1 MEEYTI
7 KLTNKRIYDFYKNN
21 PTINIEALNLILLD
35 FIQNINTDLSKTI
48 QNTINQEILNSVK
61 EIKNEL
67 SNNHQSVCIKFHE
80 LNKEYTESIKSLLQ
94 SSSSVNLEKINES
107 LENKTQQFF
116 MKINEMVPKHNDE
129 MNCIMTEQLSELKD
143 FLNKNTQKIE
153 NQEVLKDFLT
163 TLDFKIQNIQQPI
176 ISYMNANQDNL
187 TSKLN
192 HLKDTNLLA
201 QTNQDKIMTELGDF
215 LNKYKTS
222 STMKGQYSENR
233 LELLLHQAFK
243 DAEIVN
249 TSAFRAMGDFMIKRP
264 TMPTILI
271 ENKNYKTN
279 VNIDEVAKFLR
290 DINEQKCHGIF
301 MSQHSGIVGKT
312 DFFIELHDGFILIYI
327 HDVDYST
334 EKIKTAVNIIDNLY
348 PKLQQISNITKSG
361 TVIKK
366 DLMDAINYEYQS
378 FLSQKENLLQL
389 HKEYNKKL
397 QAMLDDIK
405 LPSLQT
411 LLNQNYASL
420 QNQEWVCETCGEFF
434 SQKKGLL
441 LHKRKHREKNT
452 DKIEDTPLPTQEKEE
467 EKNPAENSEEKIT
480 ETLPKTV
487 KKKRKTSPRENTP
500 EWSTQEDEL
509 LLEHYT
515 RQEKDILQIH
525 EIITNKTPGEIISRL
540 QKLKIITR
548 RIDAK
553 GYQDYKNSD
562 IYKDACNK
570 AIAEKTN
577 SKIF

>member
-1 MEEYTI
+1 MEDYTI

-21 PTINIEALNLILLD
+21 PNINIEALNLILLD
-35 FIQNINTDLSKTI
+35 FIQNINTDFSKTL
-48 QNTINQEILNSVK
+48 QNTINQEILNNVK

-67 SNNHQSVCIKFHE
+67 VNNHQSICIKFHE
-80 LNKEYTESIKSLLQ
+80 LNKEYTEQIKDLLQ
-94 SSSSVNLEKINES
+94 SSSSVNLEKINQT
-107 LENKTQQFF
+107 LDKTTEQFVS
-116 MKINEMVPKHNDE
+116 KINEIIPKHNDE
-129 MNCIMTEQLSELKD
+129 MNSTMTEQLSQLKE
-143 FLNKNTQKIE
+143 FLNKNIQKIE
-153 NQEVLKDFLT
+153 NQETLKDFLT

-176 ISYMNANQDNL
+176 ISYMNAHQDNL
-187 TSKLN
+187 THKLN

-222 STMKGQYSENR
+222 STLKGQYSENR
-233 LELLLHQAFK
+233 LEILLHQTFK

-312 DFFIELHDGFILIYI
+312 DFFIELHDGCILIYL

-366 DLMDAINYEYQS
+366 ELMDAINYEYQT

-397 QAMLDDIK
+397 QSMLDELK

-411 LLNQNYASL
+411 LLNKNYASL
-420 QNQEWVCETCGEFF
+420 QNQEWVCEVCGESFNL
-434 SQKKGLL
+434 KKGLL
-441 LHKRKHREKNT
+441 LHKRKHREKT
-452 DKIEDTPLPTQEKEE
+452 IDKPEEPQEKEE
-467 EKNPAENSEEKIT
+467 EKKTTENLIKMI
-480 ETLPKTV
+480 V
-487 KKKRKTSPRENTP
+487 NMKRKTSPKEKAAKWNA
-500 EWSTQEDEL
+500 QEDEL
-509 LLEHYT
+509 LIEHYT
-515 RQEKDILQIH
+515 HQEKDILQIH

-553 GYQDYKNSD
+553 GYQDYIKSD

-570 AIAEKTN
+570 VNSEKN
-577 SKIF
+577 NN

>member
-1 MEEYTI
+1 MEDYSI

-21 PTINIEALNLILLD
+21 PNIDIEALNLILLD
-35 FIQNINTDLSKTI
+35 FIQNINTDFSKTL

-67 SNNHQSVCIKFHE
+67 ANNHQSICIKLHE
-80 LNKEYTESIKSLLQ
+80 LNKEYTDNIKSLLK

-107 LENKTQQFF
+107 LDKKTEQFF
-116 MKINEMVPKHNDE
+116 IKINEMIPKHNHE
-129 MNCIMTEQLSELKD
+129 MNSVMTEQLSLLKE
-143 FLNKNTQKIE
+143 FLNKNIQKIE
-153 NQEVLKDFLT
+153 NQDALKEFLT

-176 ISYMNANQDNL
+176 ITYMNAHQDSL

-233 LELLLHQAFK
+233 LEILLHQTFK

-249 TSAFRAMGDFMIKRP
+249 TSAFRAMGDFMIKRH

-290 DINEQKCHGIF
+290 DVNEQKCHGIF

-312 DFFIELHDGFILIYI
+312 DFFIELHDGCILIYL

-348 PKLQQISNITKSG
+348 PKLQQISNITQSG
-361 TVIKK
+361 TVIQKE
-366 DLMDAINYEYQS
+366 LMDSINYEYQT
-378 FLSQKENLLQL
+378 FFSQKETIIQI
-389 HKEYNKKL
+389 HKEYSKKL
-397 QAMLDDIK
+397 QSMLDEIK
-405 LPSLQT
+405 FPSLQT
-411 LLNQNYASL
+411 LLNKNYASL
-420 QNQEWVCETCGEFF
+420 QNQEWGCEICGESFNL
-434 SQKKGLL
+434 KKSLL
-441 LHKRKHREKNT
+441 LHKRKHRDKTT
-452 DKIEDTPLPTQEKEE
+452 DKPEEPQEKEE
-467 EKNPAENSEEKIT
+467 ENNQTNISEET
-480 ETLPKTV
+480 QPKTV
-487 KKKRKTSPRENTP
+487 KKNRKNSPKKNAA
-500 EWSTQEDEL
+500 EWDKQEDEL
-509 LLEHYT
+509 LLENYT
-515 RQEKDILQIH
+515 HQEKDILQIH

-553 GYQDYKNSD
+553 GYQDYKMSD
-562 IYKDACNK
+562 FYKQACNNS
-570 AIAEKTN
+570 EK
-577 SKIF
+577 

>member
-1 MEEYTI
+1 MEDYTI

-21 PTINIEALNLILLD
+21 PNINIEALNLILLD
-35 FIQNINTDLSKTI
+35 FIQNINTDFSKTI
-48 QNTINQEILNSVK
+48 QNTINQEILNSVRD
-61 EIKNEL
+61 IKNEL
-67 SNNHQSVCIKFHE
+67 ANNHQSVCIKFHE
-80 LNKEYTESIKSLLQ
+80 LNKEYTENIKSLLQ
-94 SSSSVNLEKINES
+94 SSSSLNLEKINES
-107 LENKTQQFF
+107 LEKKTEQFF
-116 MKINEMVPKHNDE
+116 IKINEMVPKHNHE
-129 MNCIMTEQLSELKD
+129 MNSIMTEQVSQLKE
-143 FLNKNTQKIE
+143 FLNKNIQKIE
-153 NQEVLKDFLT
+153 NQDTMKEFLT
-163 TLDFKIQNIQQPI
+163 TLDFKMQNIQQPI

-249 TSAFRAMGDFMIKRP
+249 TSAFRAMGDFMMKRP

-279 VNIDEVAKFLR
+279 VNVDEVAKFLR

-312 DFFIELHDGFILIYI
+312 DFFIELHDGCILIYL

-366 DLMDAINYEYQS
+366 ELMDAINYEYQT
-378 FLSQKENLLQL
+378 FLSQKETILQL

-397 QAMLDDIK
+397 QTMLDDIK

-420 QNQEWVCETCGEFF
+420 QNQEWICEICNESF
-434 SQKKGLL
+434 SQKKGLMI
-441 LHKRKHREKNT
+441 HKRKHREKNMEKT
-452 DKIEDTPLPTQEKEE
+452 EDTAIIAQEKEGEDNQTEITE
-467 EKNPAENSEEKIT
+467 EENI
-480 ETLPKTV
+480 ETLPPKIII
-487 KKKRKTSPRENTP
+487 KKKRKISPKGNAT
-500 EWSTQEDEL
+500 EWNTQENEL
-509 LLEHYT
+509 LIEHYT
-515 RQEKDILQIH
+515 NQEKDILQIH
-525 EIITNKTPGEIISRL
+525 EFIPNKSPGEIISRL

-553 GYQDYKNSD
+553 GYQDYKNTD
-562 IYKDACNK
+562 FYKEACNK
-570 AIAEKTN
+570 TN
-577 SKIF
+577 TDKNK

>member
-1 MEEYTI
+1 
-7 KLTNKRIYDFYKNN
+7 
-21 PTINIEALNLILLD
+21 
-35 FIQNINTDLSKTI
+35 
-48 QNTINQEILNSVK
+48 
-61 EIKNEL
+61 
-67 SNNHQSVCIKFHE
+67 
-80 LNKEYTESIKSLLQ
+80 
-94 SSSSVNLEKINES
+94 LEKTTE
-107 LENKTQQFF
+107 QFVT
-116 MKINEMVPKHNDE
+116 KINEMIPKHNHE
-129 MNCIMTEQLSELKD
+129 INSVMTEQITQLKE
-143 FLNKNTQKIE
+143 FLNKNIQKIE
-153 NQEVLKDFLT
+153 NQDTLKDFLI

-192 HLKDTNLLA
+192 HLKDTNLLS
-201 QTNQDKIMTELGDF
+201 QNNQDKIMTELGDF
-215 LNKYKTS
+215 LNKYKTN

-233 LELLLHQAFK
+233 LEYLLHQTFK

-264 TMPTILI
+264 TMPNILI

-279 VNIDEVAKFLR
+279 INIDEVAKFLR

-312 DFFIELHDGFILIYI
+312 DFFIELHDGCILIYL
-327 HDVDYST
+327 HDVDYSI

-366 DLMDAINYEYQS
+366 ELMDTINYEYKI

-389 HKEYNKKL
+389 HKEYNKKI
-397 QAMLDDIK
+397 QSMLDEIK

-411 LLNQNYASL
+411 LLNENYASL
-420 QNQEWVCETCGEFF
+420 QNQEWVCEICGVFF
-434 SQKKGLL
+434 NQKKSLMN
-441 LHKRKHREKNT
+441 HKRKHREKNT
-452 DKIEDTPLPTQEKEE
+452 DKPEDIHQEKEE
-467 EKNPAENSEEKIT
+467 DDIQTENIEEKIS
-480 ETLPKTV
+480 ETSLKTV
-487 KKKRKTSPRENTP
+487 KKKRKTSPKENTM
-500 EWSTQEDEL
+500 EWSQQEDEL

-548 RIDAK
+548 RIDSK
-553 GYQDYKNSD
+553 GYQEYKNSD
-562 IYKDACNK
+562 FYKEACNK
-570 AIAEKTN
+570 NNSEKN
-577 SKIF
+577 K